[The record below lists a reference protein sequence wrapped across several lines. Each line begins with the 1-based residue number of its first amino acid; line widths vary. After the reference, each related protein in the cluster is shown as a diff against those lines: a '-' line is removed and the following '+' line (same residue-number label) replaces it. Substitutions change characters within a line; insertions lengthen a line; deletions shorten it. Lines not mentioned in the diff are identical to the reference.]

1 LKGVKKMKTAPKL
14 PMAAALCCAGKL
26 LTGNTGSLCKQQPLK
41 ALRAPCGPT
50 PQYKILYYYGSPES
64 PGVIKNYAL
73 LYYYCRWWVQVVAL
87 VVLADVNSSAPAASS
102 R

>member
-1 LKGVKKMKTAPKL
+1 VLKKMKTAPKL

-26 LTGNTGSLCKQQPLK
+26 LTGNTGSLCKQQPK

-87 VVLADVNSSAPAASS
+87 VVLADVNSSAPSASS